1 MDYKIGIIGS
11 HEEILGF
18 KALGFEPLVV
28 RTKQDVLAVI
38 NKALEQKDFAVLFVI
53 ENWAEKV
60 ANDLLEMSRGALPAI
75 VTIPGYAGGKG
86 MGEKKLRKIVEQAVG
101 SDILFK
107 D

>member
-18 KALGFEPLVV
+18 KALGLTP
-28 RTKQDVLAVI
+28 LAVRNKTEVLETV
-38 NKALEQKDFAVLFVI
+38 NKAVEQNNFAILFII
-53 ENWAEKV
+53 ENWAAQAE
-60 ANDLLEMSRGALPAI
+60 AELLEMSRGALPAI
-75 VTIPGYAGGKG
+75 VTVPGYAGSQG